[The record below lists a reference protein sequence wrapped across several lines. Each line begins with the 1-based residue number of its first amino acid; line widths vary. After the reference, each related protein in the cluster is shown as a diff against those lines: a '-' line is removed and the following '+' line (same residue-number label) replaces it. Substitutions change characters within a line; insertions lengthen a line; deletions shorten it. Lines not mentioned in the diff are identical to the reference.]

1 MLTYNEIMEKY
12 NTTPKNEPIVSTK
25 TLNALVQHDCE
36 NNLMGRILYAAMT
49 GERYA
54 VLCYGIARFDDS
66 DYCIHYKR
74 KMKAYLRNYG
84 YENVSISFK
93 KLVQSQYT
101 SCTIKVYF

>member
-12 NTTPKNEPIVSTK
+12 NTTPDNKPIVHTN
-25 TLNALVQHDCE
+25 TLDALVRRDCE
-36 NNLMGRILYAAMT
+36 HNLMGRILDAAMT

-66 DYCIHYKR
+66 DYCAHYKR
-74 KMKAYLRNYG
+74 KMEDYLRNYG

-93 KLVQSQYT
+93 KFFKSNYT
-101 SCTIKVYF
+101 SCIVKVYF

>member
-1 MLTYNEIMEKY
+1 MLTYSEIMKKY
-12 NTTPKNEPIVSTK
+12 NTTPENEFIVCK
-25 TLNALVQHDCE
+25 RTLDEVVQYDCE

-54 VLCYGIARFDDS
+54 GLCYGTARFDDS

-74 KMKAYLRNYG
+74 KMEDYLRNYG

-93 KLVQSQYT
+93 KFVKNKHT
-101 SCTIKVYF
+101 CCTIKIYF